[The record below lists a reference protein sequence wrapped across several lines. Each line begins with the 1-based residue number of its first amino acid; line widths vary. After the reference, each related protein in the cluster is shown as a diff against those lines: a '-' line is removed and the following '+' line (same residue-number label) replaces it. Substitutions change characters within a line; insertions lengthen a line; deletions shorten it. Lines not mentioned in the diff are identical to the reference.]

1 MGITYWFVP
10 VLRGRGL
17 WSPRLAL
24 VQSWLWFIGMSLFS
38 FALHDLG
45 ILGMPRRTMISA
57 APYIQPEWQALRPL
71 VGIGGSILFVSALLY
86 FLNML
91 LTCVASHA
99 PAPETPAF
107 AEALSGPEEG
117 PAILDR
123 WRPWLV
129 LTAIFLILAYGHPL
143 IHLISN
149 TPLNVP
155 GMRVW

>member
-1 MGITYWFVP
+1 
-10 VLRGRGL
+10 
-17 WSPRLAL
+17 
-24 VQSWLWFIGMSLFS
+24 
-38 FALHDLG
+38 
-45 ILGMPRRTMISA
+45 MPRRTMIST

-91 LTCVASHA
+91 LTCVASRT
-99 PAPETPAF
+99 PSPEPPAF

-117 PAILDR
+117 PAMLDR
-123 WRPWLV
+123 WCPWLV
-129 LTAIFLILAYGHPL
+129 LTALLLMLAYGHPL
-143 IHLISN
+143 VHLVSN

>member
-1 MGITYWFVP
+1 LLPSGAAA
-10 VLRGRGL
+10 
-17 WSPRLAL
+17 LARATCSHSA
-24 VQSWLWFIGMSLFS
+24 V
-38 FALHDLG
+38 LG

-71 VGIGGSILFVSALLY
+71 VGIGGSLLFVSALLY

-107 AEALSGPEEG
+107 AAALSGPEEG
-117 PAILDR
+117 PAILDC

-129 LTAIFLILAYGHPL
+129 FAVILLILAYGHPL
-143 IHLISN
+143 VHLVSN

-155 GMRVW
+155 GMRIWVRKEQGNGLHARCLYPARDCAQD